1 MTADGASDESRDPRY
16 IVILAVAAGLILG
29 FGWLL
34 KPEESGS
41 EPVSAPS
48 QVELSRLPSL
58 TQRRSLEEMTG
69 FFRQAAANL
78 APAVV
83 RLRSVR
89 RSGVVWSADRVVTA
103 RLEWRFPVAVT
114 VAVRSG
120 DVGAY
125 ANVAGPHLP
134 LAAMRTPE
142 LTGRA
147 PPQNRP
153 AGSLTPGEWVLAAW
167 QGETEFAFAPGNYL
181 GHSSRLC
188 GQLQVEELVTSLPIR
203 PTMLGGGVFDLD
215 TNLVGVVLRCEAED
229 VAVTTRSVAELLA
242 AGETHDSRLR
252 ARWGL
257 HVAPL
262 NGAESFYFGLGNGL
276 IVREVWERYPVEAA
290 GLRPGD
296 ILVSLDGAELR
307 AVEQLRIL
315 DGDAAPDQETFSL
328 EVRRG
333 LDTVTVALP
342 ARGIDTQLDASPSA
356 SGLVL
361 GQSARGYQIASVL
374 PGSPAAEAGIE
385 PGDRLVRIDLEELAT
400 LDAVAAVLAD
410 DRAVPT
416 FVELTRD
423 GRSWG
428 VLLP

>member
-1 MTADGASDESRDPRY
+1 LSRDPRY

-34 KPEESGS
+34 KPEESVS
-41 EPVSAPS
+41 EPVLVPS

-58 TQRRSLEEMTG
+58 TQRRSLEEIAE
-69 FFRQAAANL
+69 FFSQAASNL
-78 APAVV
+78 APTVV
-83 RLRSVR
+83 RLRSIR

-114 VAVRSG
+114 VAADSG

-134 LAAMRTPE
+134 LAAMQTPE
-142 LTGRA
+142 LTGRV

-153 AGSLTPGEWVLAAW
+153 SGSLEPGEWVLAAW
-167 QGETEFAFAPGNYL
+167 QGEAEFAFAPGSYL
-181 GHSSRLC
+181 GHSSRPC

-203 PTMLGGGVFDLD
+203 PAMLGGGVFDLD
-215 TNLVGVVLRCEAED
+215 ANLVGVVLRCEAED
-229 VAVTTRSVAELLA
+229 VVITTRSVTELLV
-242 AGETHDSRLR
+242 AGETDDSRLR
-252 ARWGL
+252 ARWGF

-262 NGAESFYFGLGNGL
+262 NGAESFYFGWGHGL
-276 IVREVWERYPVEAA
+276 IVHEVWERYPVAAA

-296 ILVSLDGAELR
+296 ILLSLDGAELR
-307 AVEQLRIL
+307 ELEQLRIL
-315 DGDAAPDQETFSL
+315 DGDAAPGQETFSL

-333 LDTVTVALP
+333 LDTMMVALP
-342 ARGIDTQLDASPSA
+342 ARGIDTRLDVSSSA
-356 SGLVL
+356 GAGLVW
-361 GQSARGYQIASVL
+361 GQLARGYQIASVL

-385 PGDRLVRIDLEELAT
+385 PGDRLVRVGLEEPAT
-400 LDAVAAVLAD
+400 LDAVQAVLAD
-410 DRAVPT
+410 DRAAPT
-416 FVELTRD
+416 YVELTRD